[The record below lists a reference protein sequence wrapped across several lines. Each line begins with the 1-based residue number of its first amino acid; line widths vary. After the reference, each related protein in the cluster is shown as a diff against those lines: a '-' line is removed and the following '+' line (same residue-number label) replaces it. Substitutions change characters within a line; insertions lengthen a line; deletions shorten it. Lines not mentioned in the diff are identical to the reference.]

1 MTWEA
6 ANKWGSDNIRYVFS
20 SLERSLPLYLESIGY
35 SAWERIFQR
44 PEGYPY
50 YHWLHTL
57 HGEGRFEVHKEAIML
72 SKGKG
77 VLLPP
82 FTPHSY
88 FPNSERW
95 STIYVTFGGAAA
107 EAIMRALDME
117 RVTIYEESAEQPLGE
132 LFNQLIQCIDHR
144 GQNTDMEV
152 SSELYKFLLQLRTF
166 GMLNNQPSLSQYY
179 KRLTPVVDWMEQH
192 MAHNIGLQ
200 EISDYSGIG
209 INGLHELFQQAFDM
223 SPYSYL
229 IQLRLRQAKRI
240 LLEQPQLALR
250 EVAEQTGFNDV
261 SHFVATFRKKEGVT
275 PGKYRQLYMA
285 TEQEEK

>member
-1 MTWEA
+1 ME
-6 ANKWGSDNIRYVFS
+6 WGNDNIRYVFS

-44 PEGYPY
+44 PEGYSY

-57 HGEGRFEVHKEAIML
+57 HGEGRFELHGETVTL
-72 SKGKG
+72 TQGKG
-77 VLLPP
+77 VLLTP

-88 FPNSERW
+88 FPTSERW
-95 STIYVTFGGAAA
+95 STVYITFGGAAA
-107 EAIMRALDME
+107 GAIMNALDME
-117 RVTIYEESAEQPLGE
+117 RSTVYEESEDRPFGA
-132 LFNQLIQCIDHR
+132 LFDDLFQRIARSDNYSH
-144 GQNTDMEV
+144 MEV
-152 SSELYKFLLQLRTF
+152 SSDLYNFLLQLRKF

-179 KRLTPVVDWMEQH
+179 RRLEPIVSWMEQH
-192 MAHNIGLQ
+192 MADNIGLQ
-200 EISDYSGIG
+200 EISDHAGIG

-229 IQLRLRQAKRI
+229 LQLRLRKAKGI
-240 LLEQPQLALR
+240 MHQQPQLALR

-275 PGKYRQLYMA
+275 PGKYRQLHTTAEYA
-285 TEQEEK
+285 ES